1 MDLIFLDADFN
12 IIAAPADDYTSFT
25 WGEKW
30 YTTGSFTLYLPS
42 YRFNLLRYAKY
53 IYNQDKDECAKV
65 TSITYT
71 ESDKFELVVVGVMLE
86 SILHKR
92 VIDTEVTLNSTVEN
106 AVYSLVTQFAL
117 TGDRMMP
124 LLELAPLSGFT
135 EPYDGTVTAGTF
147 LDTCLYDLLKPHGMT
162 YRIKYDFYNN
172 QLIFSV
178 VKGLDRSQEQE
189 GNNRA
194 IFSTDFENL
203 GNISYNN
210 SDEDYRNF
218 AYVTGTW
225 DENPVM
231 ITIDQTDG
239 GERHEMYINPGISPR
254 DDDITTLEQYE
265 AALRQR
271 GIEALAEHP
280 FIENVSGDVDVHGSL
295 VYGIDYNIGD
305 MCDVVV
311 TKLGMTWS
319 AQITEVDHVYESSGY
334 RIIPRFGED
343 KLNIRR
349 FIERELK
356 K

>member
-53 IYNQDKDECAKV
+53 IYNQDKDECAKI

-71 ESDKFELVVVGVMLE
+71 ESDKSELVVGGVMLE

-92 VIDTEVTLNSTVEN
+92 VIDTEITLNSTVEN
-106 AVYSLVTQFAL
+106 AAYSLVTQFAL
-117 TGDRMMP
+117 TGDRIIP

-172 QLIFSV
+172 KLIFSV
-178 VKGLDRSQEQE
+178 VKGLDRSQDQE
-189 GNNRA
+189 DNNRA

-203 GNISYNN
+203 GNISYSN
-210 SDEDYRNF
+210 SDEDFKNF
-218 AYVTGTW
+218 AYVTGTINGV
-225 DENPVM
+225 EV
-231 ITIDQTDG
+231 TETVDQTDG
-239 GERHEMYINPGISPR
+239 GDRFEIYLKPSFSSDENVTRAV
-254 DDDITTLEQYE
+254 LK
-265 AALRQR
+265 QR
-271 GIEALAEHP
+271 GAEMLAEYP

-311 TKLGMTWS
+311 AKLGMTWS

-349 FIERELK
+349 FIEREMK
-356 K
+356 N